1 MANPEKKTSN
11 RYSDSDLAEF
21 QQLIEKKLTLAREQV
36 DHLEEQVLELNES
49 IQTSMADIGENSA
62 YSDVEFINNM
72 IFRQKKYIQDLENAL
87 LRVINKS
94 YGICSIT
101 GNLIDKKRLLIVP
114 TTTKG
119 LEAKT
124 EEQIKEANKS
134 NPTKRANLS
143 ERKPKTTF
151 AKVVSKIKAKKT
163 DIKPIISDDDDDDF
177 DMDGDTIPE
186 VDLGEMDLEG
196 IDD

>member
-1 MANPEKKTSN
+1 
-11 RYSDSDLAEF
+11 
-21 QQLIEKKLTLAREQV
+21 
-36 DHLEEQVLELNES
+36 
-49 IQTSMADIGENSA
+49 
-62 YSDVEFINNM
+62 M
-72 IFRQKKYIQDLENAL
+72 IFRQNKYSQDLENAL
-87 LRVINKS
+87 LRVINKT

-119 LEAKT
+119 MEAKT

-134 NPTKRANLS
+134 NPVKRPTLS

-151 AKVVSKIKAKKT
+151 AKVVNKIKAKKT
-163 DIKPIISDDDDDDF
+163 DIKPIISDDDEDDF

-186 VDLGEMDLEG
+186 VDLGEMDLDG